1 MHCIHVCYPRVL
13 IAFYLSFA
21 AGTYLHIYAQSE
33 GFEKQTAWYEL
44 FADNSK
50 GWLGVDMQDENGT
63 AILTR
68 GGGCKIAANAGRT
81 MVVANELYVDTKR
94 NFELSFRIK
103 LESSGQAHRQSLFSL
118 SWGFSFEDMYQ
129 HSLSLSPD
137 GIVVVRK
144 LTSEITELLPPKM
157 TDAFKA
163 DDFNDIIIRKVDNTY
178 TYLVNNKSVGSV
190 PFTPFFGQGLVI
202 TLGGGLTAV
211 IDRITL
217 NYLAL
222 PMQIRRLPR
231 IILDP
236 PFADAKKAETE
247 DQLYILTGFAA
258 DEDGIEKLTVNGLT
272 VPLNGG
278 QFSQA
283 LPLGMG
289 NNLIKIQAVDNTGQ
303 TTIEY
308 VEIIRKEPVE
318 KLILSQKRL
327 ALVVGNAAY
336 QHAAPLK
343 NTISDAESVA
353 ATLEELGFEVMKFTN
368 LDYADFI
375 SAVKEFSSKVH
386 QYDVSMI
393 FFAGHGI
400 QVEGK
405 NYMIPVDARLDTK
418 SDVPFE
424 TIETE
429 KILNILSQTD
439 DENLNILVLDACRNN
454 PFRSWTRGGAEGL
467 ASVYPPSGT
476 IVAYATSP
484 GSYASDGL
492 GENGLYTS
500 ELVKQLKVSQ
510 RIEDV
515 FINTRIA
522 VEEKSKGS
530 QSPWELARL
539 RGKYYLK

>member
-1 MHCIHVCYPRVL
+1 MYRIHVCYPCILIVL
-13 IAFYLSFA
+13 LWFLFSTTNTQAQP
-21 AGTYLHIYAQSE
+21 GT
-33 GFEKQTAWYEL
+33 FEKQTAWYEL

-50 GWLGVDMQDENGT
+50 GWLGVDMQDENGI
-63 AILTR
+63 AMLNE
-68 GGGCKIAANAGRT
+68 GGGCEISARANHT
-81 MVVANELYVDTKR
+81 MVIANELYVDTER
-94 NFELSFRIK
+94 DFEISARIK
-103 LESSGQAHRQSLFSL
+103 LEATAQAHRQSLFSL
-118 SWGFSFEDMYQ
+118 SWGFSFEDMFQ

-137 GIVVVRK
+137 GIVVARK

-163 DDFNDIIIRKVDNTY
+163 GDFNELTIRKVEDTY
-178 TYLVNNKSVGSV
+178 TFFINGKSAGTV

-217 NYLAL
+217 NYLEL

-231 IILDP
+231 IIMDP
-236 PFADAKKAETE
+236 PFADANKAETE
-247 DQLYILTGFAA
+247 DQLFTLTGFVA
-258 DEDGIEKLTVNGLT
+258 DEDGIDKLTVNGLT

-278 QFSQA
+278 QFSQS

-289 NNLIKIQAVDNTGQ
+289 NNLIKILAVDNTGQ
-303 TTIEY
+303 TAIEY
-308 VEIIRKEPVE
+308 IEIIRKEPVE

-353 ATLEELGFEVMKFTN
+353 ATLEDLGFEVMKFTN
-368 LDYADFI
+368 LDYAGFI
-375 SAVKEFSSKVH
+375 GSVKEFSAKVH

-405 NYMIPVDARLDTK
+405 NYMIPVDARLDNK

-484 GSYASDGL
+484 GSYASDGV

-500 ELVKQLKVSQ
+500 ELVKQLQVSQ

-522 VEEKSKGS
+522 VEERSKGS